1 MKSLGSQGNS
11 LKTRTTNDVLAQGG
25 LDTENELPLFH
36 ILHPAVK
43 TMGLGQTYDK
53 MRVHWVCIDLETY
66 LKITET
72 YKINAQK
79 SYNIPLTVTMLMQE
93 YSFLYFI

>member
-11 LKTRTTNDVLAQGG
+11 LKTGTTNDVLAQGG

-43 TMGLGQTYDK
+43 IMGLGQTYDK
-53 MRVHWVCIDLETY
+53 MRVHWACIDLETY
-66 LKITET
+66 LRITET
-72 YKINAQK
+72 YKNK
-79 SYNIPLTVTMLMQE
+79 RTEKL
-93 YSFLYFI
+93 

>member
-53 MRVHWVCIDLETY
+53 MRVHWVSIDLETY

-72 YKINAQK
+72 YKNK
-79 SYNIPLTVTMLMQE
+79 CTEKL
-93 YSFLYFI
+93 

>member
-43 TMGLGQTYDK
+43 TVGLGQTYDK
-53 MRVHWVCIDLETY
+53 MRVHWVSIDLETY

-72 YKINAQK
+72 YKNK
-79 SYNIPLTVTMLMQE
+79 CTEKL
-93 YSFLYFI
+93 